1 MIRTVI
7 AGASGRMGRQLLRL
21 LPEFPELRLH
31 AACASAHS
39 AQLGAD
45 SGQLAGGADNGVP
58 VSGDLPAA
66 LRGAQL
72 LIDFSN
78 AATAVAN
85 IDAARGARVPL
96 LLGTTGWQ
104 ADAEAALVRAAH
116 EIAVLQAANTSVGV
130 TLLAELVK
138 RAAAVLGSDFNIE
151 IVETHHRMKLDAPSG
166 TALLLGQAAAAGRDG
181 TLAALR
187 APIDRDGAVRRDEQ
201 IGIASL
207 RGGDVVGEH
216 EVHFLG
222 QGERLVLRHSATDRA
237 LFARGAL
244 QAGRWLAEQ
253 TPGRYHMADVLALKS

>member
-7 AGASGRMGRQLLRL
+7 AGASGRMGRQLVRL
-21 LPEFPELRLH
+21 LPEVPDLVLH
-31 AACASAHS
+31 AACASPRS
-39 AQLGAD
+39 AELGVD
-45 SGQLAGGADNGVP
+45 SGRLAGGSDSGVS

-66 LRGAQL
+66 LRGAHL
-72 LIDFSN
+72 LIDFS
-78 AATAVAN
+78 TASTSIAN
-85 IDAARGARVPL
+85 IEAARAARVPL

-104 ADAEAALVRAAH
+104 ADTEAALVRAAH
-116 EIAVLQAANTSVGV
+116 DIPVLQAANTSVGV
-130 TLLAELVK
+130 TLLADLVK
-138 RAAAVLGSDFNIE
+138 RAAAALGTEFNIE
-151 IVETHHRMKLDAPSG
+151 IIETHHRMKLDAPSG
-166 TALLLGQAAAAGRDG
+166 TALLLGQAAAAGRES

-187 APIDRDGAVRRDEQ
+187 APVDRDGVARRDEQ

-244 QAGRWLAEQ
+244 RAGRWLADQ
-253 TPGRYHMADVLALKS
+253 PPGRYHMADFLALKS

>member
-1 MIRTVI
+1 
-7 AGASGRMGRQLLRL
+7 MGRQLVQL
-21 LPEFPELRLH
+21 LPGVPELALH

-45 SGQLAGGADNGVP
+45 SGRLAGGADNGVP
-58 VSGDLPAA
+58 VTGDLSVA
-66 LRGAQL
+66 LRAAQL

-78 AATAVAN
+78 AVSSVAH
-85 IDAARGARVPL
+85 IDAARAARVPL

-104 ADAEAALVRAAH
+104 ADTEAALQRAAH
-116 EIAVLQAANTSVGV
+116 DIPVLQAANTSVGV
-130 TLLAELVK
+130 ALLADLVK
-138 RAAAVLGSDFNIE
+138 RAAAALGAEFNIE

-166 TALLLGQAAAAGRDG
+166 TALLLGQAAAAGRDA

-187 APIDRDGAVRRDEQ
+187 TPADRNGLERRAEQ
-201 IGIASL
+201 IGIASV

-244 QAGRWLAEQ
+244 RAGRWLADQ
-253 TPGRYHMADVLALKS
+253 SPGRYHMADYLALKS